1 MTGRLVDV
9 ESRIGT
15 VHKLSAV
22 IAAMRG
28 IAAARVQEAQ
38 RHLASIR
45 AFSDT
50 IGGAIGQA
58 LALMPATD
66 RAAPGP
72 AGPGSHAIVAFCA
85 EQGFAGAFSERIL
98 TAASALMAQDPAR
111 RHDLLIVGD
120 RGLLAAE
127 AQGQAVAWSAPMI
140 AHPDQAAALADRI
153 TDALYRRMTE
163 EQLVKIT
170 VICAQPDGP
179 EEGMPQTRQ
188 LLPFD
193 LSRFVQP
200 AQTAAPRIALPAP
213 ALLARLIEEYVFAEL
228 SEAVMLSFAA
238 ENRARMR
245 AMIAAQSN
253 VNDTLDGLITRG
265 RQLRQQEITDEIVE
279 LAMGSLTA

>member
-9 ESRIGT
+9 ESRIDT

-22 IAAMRG
+22 ISAMRG

-38 RHLASIR
+38 HHLASIR

-85 EQGFAGAFSERIL
+85 EQGFAGAFSDRIL
-98 TAASALMAQDPAR
+98 TAAQALIAQDPTR

-127 AQGQAVAWSAPMI
+127 THGLAVAWSAPMI

-153 TDALYRRMTE
+153 TEALYRRMTE

-179 EEGMPQTRQ
+179 DEGMAQTRQ

-193 LSRFVQP
+193 LSRFALPVQ
-200 AQTAAPRIALPAP
+200 ATAPRIALPAP
-213 ALLARLIEEYVFAEL
+213 ALLARLVEEYVFAEL

-279 LAMGSLTA
+279 LAMGSLNA